1 MLWPL
6 DMKVCVKN
14 KRRNGSISSFINER
28 GSFANTRSPARKKNN
43 SKKPDTYQPTMS
55 DWIDM
60 YQKFKDEK
68 EGNMPNLNPSHFLR
82 SNGSGPKLSIKQSMK
97 NRFIRKFPH
106 SD

>member
-60 YQKFKDEK
+60 YQKFKDAK
-68 EGNMPNLNPSHFLR
+68 YLNRPNLKPSQFII
-82 SNGSGPKLSIKQSMK
+82 NDDPGPKFSY
-97 NRFIRKFPH
+97 
-106 SD
+106 